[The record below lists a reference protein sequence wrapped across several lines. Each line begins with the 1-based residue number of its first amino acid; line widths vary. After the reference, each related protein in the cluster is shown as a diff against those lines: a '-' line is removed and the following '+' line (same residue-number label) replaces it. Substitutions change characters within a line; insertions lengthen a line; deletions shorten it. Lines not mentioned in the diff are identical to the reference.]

1 MQQRKHTI
9 TILPTPDSPST
20 VATLKV
26 FDAESFDRIVQ
37 ITVHRRRYLTSPL
50 LEAHCSM
57 RGMPSPDGL
66 GFWSVSLY
74 SPAAEFTVLML
85 LAEVLGYQRARD
97 RGEWTREFRAAID
110 LSDAL
115 KAAEPARSAA

>member
-1 MQQRKHTI
+1 MQPRKHKITI
-9 TILPTPDSPST
+9 TPTPDSPST
-20 VATLKV
+20 VATLVV

-37 ITVHRRRYLTSPL
+37 ITVRRRRYLTSPL

-66 GFWSVSLY
+66 GFWSVSLFRVEE
-74 SPAAEFTVLML
+74 EFTVLML
-85 LAEVLGYQRARD
+85 LAEVLGYHRTRE
-97 RGEWTREFRAAID
+97 RGFWTREFQAAMD

-115 KAAEPARSAA
+115 KAAEPVKSAA